1 MGYSLNNILFKDF
14 IKINGLIWMGNAEFM
29 QSQIEEKLEQG
40 FDCIKLK
47 SIFYLFLIFNFLL
60 ASFPMSALAYPAY
73 IQDSA
78 NLVVVGPYDQA
89 TIGVANLGTDMED

>member
-1 MGYSLNNILFKDF
+1 MK
-14 IKINGLIWMGNAEFM
+14 KI
-29 QSQIEEKLEQG
+29 
-40 FDCIKLK
+40 IKLK

-78 NLVVVGPYDQA
+78 NLAVAGPYDQA
-89 TIGVANLGTDMED
+89 TAGVALGNRYGRRICIFIL